1 MKLIGLILVFSL
13 GALACEEETENK
25 YGKSSKSS
33 NSEGSDANSGE
44 KLEGSDIDFT
54 LAAKLK
60 DFTSK
65 QSKSSEIA
73 KSELATKL
81 LSDLE
86 DTLGSQI
93 VFSGK
98 SEEEEDEETDKD
110 DAPDIMQICGALDAF
125 DDASVQAKKSTHVVE
140 ISSKES
146 CSKENL
152 AEFNQAK
159 AEYDSKDSRTTDEK
173 PTKPSW
179 KQFSWDL
186 DSGMMMKVPGCE
198 MSPLDGM
205 TMKESGEES
214 PETKAVQTCV
224 SKSESATTA
233 NSLSV
238 TFKQSVEIPYKA
250 SEVDQ
255 NTTMITKTLLIGKD
269 GAACEI
275 SFVDEDTSVVENCT
289 YGYLNQTTT
298 KYEIPEDL
306 EEEDL
311 NFKEKDEVMVGI
323 YKYKK
328 ARFERSYDTTG
339 NEVYEM
345 TAGSVEVTYNNWSG
359 TLEAEDGELTI
370 SLTNSEDDSDT
381 LNKDLR

>member
-1 MKLIGLILVFSL
+1 MTLEVQVCGLARRGSDHPLVGRCFSTL
-13 GALACEEETENK
+13 SYTPDT
-25 YGKSSKSS
+25 
-33 NSEGSDANSGE
+33 SEGSDANSGG

-54 LAAKLK
+54 LAAALK

-65 QSKSSEIA
+65 QSKASEVA

-86 DTLGSQI
+86 DTLGSQV

-98 SEEEEDEETDKD
+98 SEEEEESDKD
-110 DAPDIMQICGALDAF
+110 DAPDITQICGTFDAL
-125 DDASVQAKKSTHVVE
+125 DDASYQAKKSTMVVE
-140 ISSKES
+140 SSSKES
-146 CSKENL
+146 CSKDNL
-152 AEFNQAK
+152 AEFTQAK

-173 PTKPSW
+173 PTNPSW

-186 DSGMMMKVPGCE
+186 DYGMMMKVPGCE
-198 MSPLDGM
+198 TSPLDGM
-205 TMKESGEES
+205 PMKESSEES
-214 PETKAVQTCV
+214 PEIKAFQTCV

-233 NSLSV
+233 NSLSF
-238 TFKQSVEIPYKA
+238 TLKQSVEIPYKA

-275 SFVDEDTSVVENCT
+275 SFVDEDISVVENCT

-298 KYEIPEDL
+298 KYEILEDL

-339 NEVYEM
+339 KAVYEM